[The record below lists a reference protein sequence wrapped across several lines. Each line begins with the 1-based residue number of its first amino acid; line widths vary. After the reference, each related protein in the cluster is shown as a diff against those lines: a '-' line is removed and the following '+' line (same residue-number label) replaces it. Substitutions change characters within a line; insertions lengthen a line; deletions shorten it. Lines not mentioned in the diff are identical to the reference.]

1 MRQTLKDAEHLIR
14 LAALFA
20 VGVTAFIVI
29 RAALIPDDFGELAGT
44 RPSPAIHSVSPLFSK
59 AHIFIQR
66 GEFPHNSK
74 EVMFTTIDNGP
85 FQGTLGRAGPFP
97 GRESSALPATR
108 QFQVEREWCPVIVLR
123 K

>member
-1 MRQTLKDAEHLIR
+1 MIALQPKVAGPYSNPADLKFCFFDR
-14 LAALFA
+14 
-20 VGVTAFIVI
+20 
-29 RAALIPDDFGELAGT
+29 R
-44 RPSPAIHSVSPLFSK
+44 SPAIHSVSPLFLK

-74 EVMFTTIDNGP
+74 EVIFTIIDSGP
-85 FQGTLGRAGPFP
+85 FEGTLVRAGPFP